1 MFETLKKRYEQKY
14 VRKDQ
19 LRQYVALGL
28 LTEEEFLKIVTVA

>member
-1 MFETLKKRYEQKY
+1 MFETLKQRYEKHF
-14 VRKDQ
+14 VREDQ

>member
-19 LRQYVALGL
+19 LQQYVALGL
-28 LTEEEFLKIVTVA
+28 LTEEEFLKIITVS

>member
-1 MFETLKKRYEQKY
+1 MFETLKQRYEQRY

-19 LRQYVALGL
+19 LRQYVVLGL